1 MMAMASKLMQV
12 HVPPENTKKVELRNY
27 LKNKELLMF
36 KNNKVENY
44 ADNWCSDA
52 LEFLKH
58 LISGK
63 LMAANGSRC
72 IGMIEQ
78 IPPESFHPAY
88 NNTTEL
94 FRNSVS
100 DICLYIIRNCCK
112 SD

>member
-1 MMAMASKLMQV
+1 
-12 HVPPENTKKVELRNY
+12 VELRNY

-72 IGMIEQ
+72 IG
-78 IPPESFHPAY
+78 Y
-88 NNTTEL
+88 L
-94 FRNSVS
+94 
-100 DICLYIIRNCCK
+100 D
-112 SD
+112 D

>member
-1 MMAMASKLMQV
+1 MSQLTSVWDNEPEGQNDEAGTSEIVWIFYDGHGFKGKV
-12 HVPPENTKKVELRNY
+12 HVSPEKTKKMELRNY

-72 IGMIEQ
+72 IG
-78 IPPESFHPAY
+78 Y
-88 NNTTEL
+88 L
-94 FRNSVS
+94 
-100 DICLYIIRNCCK
+100 D
-112 SD
+112 D